1 MKNYYK
7 HPLEQAADVF
17 LSALAAENF
26 NVLDT
31 GTAPELVSEEQNIPA
46 ASFLRA
52 AQPLCVSGGKYLL
65 RTQLLPALLPGIAG
79 PLPIR
84 AAACGLI
91 YDGTNELY
99 PEQLAL
105 EGVIAQEKMTVKD
118 LRCLLGRIVRRGFG
132 IGSDVQL
139 ESSEP
144 GTFFI
149 QVLED
154 GKDPWRIGQVGSAS
168 WAARALLGLDGNNAP
183 IYIIRIDLDAVA
195 QNWNSLPAREELY
208 STTVPALR
216 KVPCA
221 CPSFGESSFA
231 RARDI
236 LRQLGYLEFFGDRL
250 YTSDAYVRMHMFQEA
265 WDRNNNPLTLDC
277 PLPYENPLTECQER
291 GGLPTVLV
299 PALQQALSDNW
310 AGGETSAHIFEVGH
324 IFLPGQ
330 NGAAPV
336 EKTALVI
343 GAYGEDVTLQSF
355 TKDMDRFLTA
365 YGISNHFFIPND
377 IAIAYRPGTCRLLLD
392 EKMHYLGGNFGGI
405 AQEALDNFKIGT
417 EAFMCQFEFAPLDAK
432 AAEEWDFVPPEYRN

>member
-149 QVLED
+149 
-154 GKDPWRIGQVGSAS
+154 
-168 WAARALLGLDGNNAP
+168 
-183 IYIIRIDLDAVA
+183 
-195 QNWNSLPAREELY
+195 
-208 STTVPALR
+208 
-216 KVPCA
+216 
-221 CPSFGESSFA
+221 
-231 RARDI
+231 
-236 LRQLGYLEFFGDRL
+236 
-250 YTSDAYVRMHMFQEA
+250 
-265 WDRNNNPLTLDC
+265 
-277 PLPYENPLTECQER
+277 
-291 GGLPTVLV
+291 
-299 PALQQALSDNW
+299 
-310 AGGETSAHIFEVGH
+310 
-324 IFLPGQ
+324 
-330 NGAAPV
+330 
-336 EKTALVI
+336 
-343 GAYGEDVTLQSF
+343 
-355 TKDMDRFLTA
+355 
-365 YGISNHFFIPND
+365 
-377 IAIAYRPGTCRLLLD
+377 
-392 EKMHYLGGNFGGI
+392 
-405 AQEALDNFKIGT
+405 
-417 EAFMCQFEFAPLDAK
+417 
-432 AAEEWDFVPPEYRN
+432 